1 MADFVEDLMVL
12 RNDPIMLDLSGVNSA
27 HLAKDLK
34 KSGIYLVGVLHH
46 GDID

>member
-12 RNDPIMLDLSGVNSA
+12 RNDPIMLDLPGVNSA

-34 KSGIYLVGVLHH
+34 KSGIYFVGVLHH